1 MPLPNAGRNPISR
14 FGEPGC
20 PEEVVSVKI
29 EFLVGTSAG
38 FVPAASACQ
47 LPIGDN
53 DVAPSTPAIGVL
65 VRDIPGCSSASADG
79 PVGIAARILSAS
91 TPDAVD
97 VALASLALPCGHGQL
112 DFSRRLN
119 DLHKGPW
126 EVLAPRSS
134 SLGGD
139 AIPLRGASVW

>member
-1 MPLPNAGRNPISR
+1 MAYQALAGLLPFAGNACG
-14 FGEPGC
+14 
-20 PEEVVSVKI
+20 
-29 EFLVGTSAG
+29 SAG
-38 FVPAASACQ
+38 FVLAASAYQ

-53 DVAPSTPAIGVL
+53 DVAPSTPAICLL
-65 VRDIPGCSSASADG
+65 VRDIPGCSSGSTDG